1 MARPPVIE
9 TNTGT
14 RVVLNF
20 KSIPLTDDQFV
31 RLCSDN
37 SEFQFETTADRELI
51 IMPPSNPDTD
61 AENTEIILQLA
72 SWAKKDGAGKC
83 FGAAAIFILPNGA
96 RRVPDAAWIPKDR
109 WKVVTKGQKYG
120 LPVICPDFVVE
131 LRSPSDQLS
140 DIQEK
145 MEEYI
150 ANGTRLG
157 WLLDPIENR
166 AFVYTPGELP
176 KRIDKPTVLKGD
188 PVLAGFEF
196 DFKEILE
203 S

>member
-20 KSIPLTDDQFV
+20 KSVPLTDDQFL

-37 SEFQFETTADRELI
+37 CEFEFETTAAGELI
-51 IMPPSNPDTD
+51 IMPPRNPDTD
-61 AENTEIILQLA
+61 AENTAIILQPA
-72 SWAKKDGAGKC
+72 SWAKKDGTGKC
-83 FGAAAIFILPNGA
+83 FGATAIFILPNGA

-109 WKVVTKGQKYG
+109 WKRVTKGQKYD

-131 LRSPSDQLS
+131 LRSPSDRLS

-150 ANGTRLG
+150 ANGARLG
-157 WLLDPIENR
+157 WLLDPINNR
-166 AFVYTPGELP
+166 AFVYIPGQPP
-176 KRIDKPTVLKGD
+176 KRIDKPAILKGD
-188 PVLAGFEF
+188 PVLPGFEF